1 MKITLLSK
9 CYTGTY
15 SDIESIDLIHRRL
28 TLNKKFLFLNAD
40 TFNSGLFN
48 DNVHKSLRELN
59 LKENDYILVAN
70 RTPSNYRGTTSLAF
84 LQAIQWTAVFDLF
97 DPKTKEDGLYYILN
111 KTSDSPPYTKMELG
125 DFKDNEERPTYDRTW
140 ITRNQTM
147 HESSWIH
154 NSSDCLRQAMWMYH
168 KRSRKG
174 RIHCVFLVL
183 SDENLKSMADIIL
196 TCVKII
202 GAYAN
207 KCITILSEKK
217 ENGDALTKVMDPDVR
232 KDLKEPCCVFDFPLQ
247 FLRDSI
253 EEMLGDVAYEDAD
266 AATDL
271 PYWNGKQKAI
281 SSRRIKSLTDLE
293 VYLPRPKLSSSLKE
307 VKNARDNFY
316 KGEVIKQINLDNRD
330 DIERT
335 LANDLTKRIN
345 QSLEYWNKASPED
358 TTCVKV
364 VSLRYESGSGA
375 TTLGRRVLWDKK
387 NSVRCALVKSISDN
401 TYHQI
406 QELQN
411 FGYETIDHDRQ
422 LIPPVLILVDNERE
436 HDFDNLY
443 DKLAEKN
450 VKCVLVK
457 TIPIEKKGDDDCLN
471 LGTLDAAEIQ
481 RVKKIL
487 SSLEDKD
494 DKEKYAAVKK
504 VEDEKRFIWLGLQLF
519 GQDYKD
525 IRKRLSEHIKNI
537 IFHNVTDHLKDVY
550 KMILRFCCLLEYYSK
565 GKFIYPHPCIADV
578 LSLHEDVKLDN
589 VNQIQKIH
597 DKFGG
602 LLLDED
608 SEGYRGWRPAH
619 FLVAELVHEEMDF
632 VETAK
637 LLVTTMNSGNAYAK
651 TYLIDKT
658 VNVFLNREKTSESPL
673 QNFSEADIFLDGNTV
688 ENEFDSLK
696 VQKKY
701 SALVMAALDD
711 SFPSNVINVLDLLV
725 TLVENV
731 HTTQHKART
740 WQQIARVFA
749 YEIGTMKKN
758 EEERDAYK
766 ESIKPL
772 VERINEELRLP
783 DQSLNCSA
791 TNGFA
796 MAHQVIDHAINLQK
810 DFVNHLVTKATI
822 FKVELRNLYERAKD
836 IGSRNEE
843 SKDVMVEAITTTKK
857 GIQAHDNA
865 LEKDPKGYLHAMVGK
880 IETIIALLEIFKTH
894 CCFSQ
899 SDVGPDESFKNYI
912 TFGDHPDALKEILTE
927 DDLNYFHG
935 LATKAIQYINE
946 FFEELKF
953 RKKQYRKHNRQ
964 ALINA
969 KIRAMAIRKK
979 FYQVT
984 QRNRRFVDFG
994 GGDKDISNN
1003 NNEAIVVSGCEED
1016 IVQDL
1021 LYDCEETAFSTWKK
1035 IKSNNISRIYSLMN
1049 VAISKGPVSKESM
1062 LIFARAALE
1071 ENVTVDELLKHV
1083 QLWSKCF
1090 PDSIWCHLFNY
1101 MIHFPVP
1108 SGALKS
1114 NVQIVNKSAKF
1125 CKTRGPRIRER
1136 SRKSGAEY
1144 LLGKGT
1150 GLNVILSSHKV
1161 SQDSV
1166 DDKSDFW
1173 RSLKLYEKLE
1183 RLKGEKVLD
1192 KKGVLTYKG
1201 IEITFDDDRYP
1212 KESRDELWFCL
1223 GFTLNGPYAYDP
1235 IDEDTYRR
1243 MEADHKKNGAL
1254 SQQSHIEVKNVCQRN
1269 KPGSASTRPTFEK
1282 KTSQTSDHR
1291 KKKSNGKDMKS
1302 TSENQIR
1309 QFPEESKHMTQC
1321 ATEDTEWKSNPK
1333 LEIRSRAQEGH
1344 QLTFKPKWIDADGK
1358 VHHGALVKRAKKSS
1372 ICQRHQQNTT
1382 IDPKSCT
1389 FAHPWLEDYVQQT
1402 VCYHCT
1408 KADQWACVGKG
1419 DKHSHFIY
1427 ELGNYRNKSGEIWQK
1442 DEASS
1447 PVPNC

>member
-1 MKITLLSK
+1 
-9 CYTGTY
+9 
-15 SDIESIDLIHRRL
+15 
-28 TLNKKFLFLNAD
+28 
-40 TFNSGLFN
+40 
-48 DNVHKSLRELN
+48 
-59 LKENDYILVAN
+59 
-70 RTPSNYRGTTSLAF
+70 
-84 LQAIQWTAVFDLF
+84 
-97 DPKTKEDGLYYILN
+97 
-111 KTSDSPPYTKMELG
+111 MELG
-125 DFKDNEERPTYDRTW
+125 DFEDNEERATYDRTW

-147 HESSWIH
+147 HDRSWIH
-154 NSSDCLRQAMWMYH
+154 NSSDCLRQGMWMYH

-183 SDENLKSMADIIL
+183 SDEDLKSMADIIL

-202 GAYAN
+202 GIHAN

-217 ENGDALTKVMDPDVR
+217 ENGDALAKVMDPDVR
-232 KDLKEPCCVFDFPLQ
+232 KDLRNSCCLFGFPLK
-247 FLRDSI
+247 FLRDSV
-253 EEMLGDVAYEDAD
+253 EEMLGEVAYEDAD
-266 AATDL
+266 ATTEL
-271 PYWNGKQKAI
+271 PFWNGRNI
-281 SSRRIKSLTDLE
+281 PILNRRIKSLTDLE

-330 DIERT
+330 DIVRT

-345 QSLEYWNKASPED
+345 QALEYLNKASPEG

-387 NSVRCALVKSISDN
+387 LFVRCALVKSISDN

-411 FGYETIDHDRQ
+411 FGYETIDHDRE
-422 LIPPVLILVDNERE
+422 LIPSVLILVDNERE
-436 HDFDNLY
+436 QDFDNLY
-443 DKLAEKN
+443 DKLDEKN
-450 VKCVLVK
+450 VKCVLLK

-494 DKEKYAAVKK
+494 DKEKHAAVKK

-519 GQDYKD
+519 GQDYND

-537 IFHNVTDHLKDVY
+537 ISHNVKDHLKDVY

-578 LSLHEDVKLDN
+578 LRFHGDLKLNN

-632 VETAK
+632 VDTAK
-637 LLVTTMNSGNAYAK
+637 QLVTTMNSGNAYAK
-651 TYLIDKT
+651 TYLINKT
-658 VNVFLNREKTSESPL
+658 VNVFLNREKTSESSL
-673 QNFSEADIFLDGNTV
+673 QNISDTDIFLDGNTV
-688 ENEFDSLK
+688 ENESYSLE

-701 SALVMAALDD
+701 SALVMAAMPFYA
-711 SFPSNVINVLDLLV
+711 SFPSNVVNALDLLV

-749 YEIGTMKKN
+749 YEIGTI
-758 EEERDAYK
+758 EISE
-766 ESIKPL
+766 ESIEPL

-783 DQSLNCSA
+783 DQILNPSA

-796 MAHQVIDHAINLQK
+796 MAHQVIDHAISLQK
-810 DFVNHLVTKATI
+810 DFVNHLVTKATF
-822 FKVELRNLYERAKD
+822 FKVELRNLYERAKE
-836 IGSRNEE
+836 ISSKNEE
-843 SKDVMVEAITTTKK
+843 SKEVMIEAISTTKK
-857 GIQAHDNA
+857 GIQAHDIA

-880 IETIIALLEIFKTH
+880 IETIIALLQIFKTH
-894 CCFSQ
+894 RCFTHSNE
-899 SDVGPDESFKNYI
+899 GPDESFKNYI
-912 TFGDHPDALKEILTE
+912 TFGEHPDALKEILTD
-927 DDLNYFHG
+927 DDLNYFNS
-935 LATKAIQYINE
+935 LATKTVQYINE
-946 FFEELKF
+946 FFEEIKF
-953 RKKQYRKHNRQ
+953 RGRRYGKHRKQE
-964 ALINA
+964 LLNA
-969 KIRAMAIRKK
+969 KIRAMEIRKK

-984 QRNRRFVDFG
+984 LRNKRLVDYG
-994 GGDKDISNN
+994 GRDKGALSDTNN
-1003 NNEAIVVSGCEED
+1003 NQAILNVSGWEED
-1016 IVQDL
+1016 IVHDL

-1035 IKSNNISRIYSLMN
+1035 LKSNQITSIYSILN

-1071 ENVTVDELLKHV
+1071 KKVTVDELLKHL
-1083 QLWSKCF
+1083 QLWSKRF
-1090 PDSIWCHLFNY
+1090 PESVWCHLFNY

-1108 SGALKS
+1108 NGALQS
-1114 NVQIVNKSAKF
+1114 NVQIVKKSADF
-1125 CKTRGPRIRER
+1125 CKKRGPGIEGRY
-1136 SRKSGAEY
+1136 RKSGAEY
-1144 LLGKGT
+1144 LLGKGM

-1161 SQDSV
+1161 SPDSV
-1166 DDKSDFW
+1166 EHKSDFW
-1173 RSLKLYEKLE
+1173 RSLELYEKLE
-1183 RLKGEKVLD
+1183 RLRGEKVLG
-1192 KKGVLTYKG
+1192 KTGVLSYRG
-1201 IEITFDDDRYP
+1201 IEIMFDNERYP

-1235 IDEDTYRR
+1235 VDDDTYRR
-1243 MEADHKKNGAL
+1243 MEADLEKKKKNGAKASASL
-1254 SQQSHIEVKNVCQRN
+1254 QESNPEVKNPWQRT
-1269 KPGSASTRPTFEK
+1269 KLGSFGVPRQEESRRI
-1282 KTSQTSDHR
+1282 HR
-1291 KKKSNGKDMKS
+1291 KKKSENKDTKPKS
-1302 TSENQIR
+1302 EEETR
-1309 QFPEESKHMTQC
+1309 TFPEE
-1321 ATEDTEWKSNPK
+1321 TEHVAKTVTKDTEWKSSPK

-1344 QLTFKPKWIDADGK
+1344 QQTFKPKWIDEDGR
-1358 VHHGALVKRAKKSS
+1358 VHHGAVVKGAKKST
-1372 ICQRHQQNTT
+1372 ICLRHRQKTT

-1389 FAHPWLEDYVQQT
+1389 FAHPWLGDYVQQT

-1408 KADQWACVGKG
+1408 KADKWRCVTGN
-1419 DKHSHFIY
+1419 KHSHFIHG
-1427 ELGNYRNKSGEIWQK
+1427 LGYYRNKSGEIWQK
-1442 DEASS
+1442 DEARR
-1447 PVPNC
+1447 PVHNC